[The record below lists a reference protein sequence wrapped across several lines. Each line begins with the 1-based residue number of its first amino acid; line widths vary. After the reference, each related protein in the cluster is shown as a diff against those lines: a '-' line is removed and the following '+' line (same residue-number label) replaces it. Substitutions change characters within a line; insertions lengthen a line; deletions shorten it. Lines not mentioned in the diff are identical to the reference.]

1 MGVIYYKMINIEVNQ
16 AEIREYI
23 NRKLNEEIKETLWL
37 VDVEKIVEL
46 TCMSKRFLEDT
57 ILSDVRMRA
66 IERRKNKKRWYPAK
80 QAFEVIE
87 EITLEW

>member
-1 MGVIYYKMINIEVNQ
+1 MTIANVQIEVNQ
-16 AEIREYI
+16 SEVRQYI
-23 NRKLNEEIKETLWL
+23 NKKLDEEIKDVLWF
-37 VDVEKIVEL
+37 VDVERIVEL

-57 ILSDVRMRA
+57 ILSDPRMRV

-87 EITLEW
+87 EITFDW

>member
-1 MGVIYYKMINIEVNQ
+1 MTIANIHIDVNQ
-16 AEIREYI
+16 EEVRQYI
-23 NRKLNEEIKETLWL
+23 ERKLDEQIKGSLWF

-57 ILSDVRMRA
+57 ILSDPRMRT
-66 IERRKNKKRWYPAK
+66 IERRKNQKRWYPAK

-87 EITLEW
+87 EITFGW

>member
-1 MGVIYYKMINIEVNQ
+1 MTIANVQIEVNQ
-16 AEIREYI
+16 SEVRQYI
-23 NRKLNEEIKETLWL
+23 NKKLDEEIKEVLWL
-37 VDVEKIVEL
+37 VDVERIVEL

-57 ILSDVRMRA
+57 ILSDPRMRV

-87 EITLEW
+87 EITFDW